1 MISITKLKTLPRKTR
16 LRKIITII
24 QDMEHRLASPSAEG
38 GPADTEY
45 LTDILDILAE
55 EPKLPAWLR
64 EKLRGAAYSSAER
77 ENVRRLC
84 NHVRTG
90 LQQYFG
96 IEPGDWDF
104 TDPLRGGLAADKRT
118 VLPFTVYLEDL
129 RSPFNVGSVFRTAE
143 SFGVEKIYLT
153 PSVPT
158 PEHKRV
164 RRTAMGCT
172 DVIPWE
178 QREIEYCASLKNVF
192 ALETGGTPLESFQF
206 PEEGTV
212 VLGSEELGISPE
224 AAEIAASGR
233 GRVSIP
239 TAGVK
244 GSLNVSVAFG
254 ILMHSW
260 YSRITENEKGRKKR
274 TL

>member
-1 MISITKLKTLPRKTR
+1 MISIAKLKTLPRKTR

-24 QDMEHRLASPSAEG
+24 QDMEYRLSPPSAAR
-38 GPADTEY
+38 GPVDTEY
-45 LTDILDILAE
+45 LGHILNILAE

-64 EKLRGAAYSSAER
+64 EKMSREDLLLRTAASPATEP
-77 ENVRRLC
+77 EGLRRLC
-84 NHVRTG
+84 NDVRTG

-96 IEPGDWDF
+96 IEPADWDF
-104 TDPLRGGLAADKRT
+104 FDTDRGGLAADKRT
-118 VLPFTVYLEDL
+118 VLPFTVFLEDL
-129 RSPFNVGSVFRTAE
+129 RSPFNVGSIFRTAE

-172 DVIPWE
+172 GVIPWE
-178 QREIEYCASLKNVF
+178 QREIGGRGGMNNVF
-192 ALETGGTPLESFQF
+192 ALETGGTPLEKF
-206 PEEGTV
+206 PFPAEGTV
-212 VLGSEELGISPE
+212 ILGSEELGISPE
-224 AAEIAASGR
+224 AAEIAAAGL

-254 ILMHSW
+254 ILMHAW
-260 YSRITENEKGRKKR
+260 YSRITG